1 MRNIKR
7 KLPRADSL
15 LPLFFR
21 TFAVGTCVASVTG
34 HFRAR
39 LSLARA
45 LTRQPVSVFCVH
57 SFTWVLHC
65 VVNEGFEGE
74 GLAFFRFT

>member
-1 MRNIKR
+1 MQAIGAREN
-7 KLPRADSL
+7 A
-15 LPLFFR
+15 LFFR

-74 GLAFFRFT
+74 GLAFFLDSPEK